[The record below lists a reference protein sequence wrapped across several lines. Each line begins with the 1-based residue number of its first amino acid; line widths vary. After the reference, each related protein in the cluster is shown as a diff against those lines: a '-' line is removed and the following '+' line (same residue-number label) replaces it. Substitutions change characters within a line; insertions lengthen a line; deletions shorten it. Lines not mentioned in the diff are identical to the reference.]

1 MRFAILFVQCIM
13 QNLIGVSVCLSLLG
27 VHVVTLYL
35 SCLVPALKLKFFPLV
50 KCISLITHA
59 LIS

>member
-35 SCLVPALKLKFFPLV
+35 SCLVPALKLKFFSPR
-50 KCISLITHA
+50 
-59 LIS
+59 